1 MHFVVPQL
9 SEVLFGAGWFA
20 LIGAIGF
27 ALFKGF
33 RSGRGK
39 TGGANK

>member
-9 SEVLFGAGWFA
+9 SEVLFGAGWLA
-20 LIGAIGF
+20 LIGVIGF
-27 ALFKGF
+27 ALFKGV

-39 TGGANK
+39 TGGTSR